1 MAHDRQELVEDAI
14 RLDSDVIA
22 ADIGT
27 RVLTGIEAAPRLHD
41 AGSRAR
47 FVFLTVHSDYEF
59 VRACMAE
66 GALGDAMKSH
76 MGTDLIPAI
85 KAASR
90 GQSYISQSFSR

>member
-27 RVLTGIEAAPRLHD
+27 RVLT
-41 AGSRAR
+41 GSRAR